1 MEGIQALR
9 KLPPVTTLLVAAN
22 FVVFFVLEMLGST
35 ENGIFMLQHGA
46 LYGPVIMAGQEYY
59 RLFTA
64 MFLHFGAS
72 HLMHN
77 MLMLFL
83 IGGRLEQAAGGLK
96 LLLIYLVSGIG
107 ANVFTVWFY
116 TVTGTDAVSAGASGA
131 LMGVVGALFACI
143 LLYASLTD
151 LDDFL
156 IPKMTLQPL
165 VENAIYHGIKPRRG
179 GGAVSIRSAQ
189 EGSQVLLEVRD
200 TGVGMSP
207 EALQE
212 LNSSLLRDES
222 SGFGVM
228 ASYKRLKL
236 MFGDEL
242 HFVIDSREGEG
253 TVVSIRIPG
262 RMEEEP

>member
-1 MEGIQALR
+1 MDSMQALR

-35 ENGIFMLQHGA
+35 ESGIFMLQHGA
-46 LYGPVIMAGQEYY
+46 LYGPIILAGPDYY

-83 IGGRLEQAAGGLK
+83 IGGRLEQAVGSLK
-96 LLLIYLVSGIG
+96 MLVIYLASGIG

-143 LLYASLTD
+143 L
-151 LDDFL
+151 
-156 IPKMTLQPL
+156 K
-165 VENAIYHGIKPRRG
+165 RRG
-179 GGAVSIRSAQ
+179 ALAGMDRRQMLILIVFSLYSGFVTGSTNNAAHISGLVFGFLLGLLFGRSA
-189 EGSQVLLEVRD
+189 GRRRR
-200 TGVGMSP
+200 
-207 EALQE
+207 A
-212 LNSSLLRDES
+212 
-222 SGFGVM
+222 
-228 ASYKRLKL
+228 
-236 MFGDEL
+236 
-242 HFVIDSREGEG
+242 GE
-253 TVVSIRIPG
+253 I
-262 RMEEEP
+262 

>member
-143 LLYASLTD
+143 LKQRGALAGMDRRQMLILIAFSLYSGFVTGSTNNAAHISGLAFG
-151 LDDFL
+151 FL
-156 IPKMTLQPL
+156 LGLLLYRP
-165 VENAIYHGIKPRRG
+165 VGRRRG
-179 GGAVSIRSAQ
+179 RQAV
-189 EGSQVLLEVRD
+189 
-200 TGVGMSP
+200 
-207 EALQE
+207 
-212 LNSSLLRDES
+212 
-222 SGFGVM
+222 
-228 ASYKRLKL
+228 
-236 MFGDEL
+236 
-242 HFVIDSREGEG
+242 
-253 TVVSIRIPG
+253 
-262 RMEEEP
+262 